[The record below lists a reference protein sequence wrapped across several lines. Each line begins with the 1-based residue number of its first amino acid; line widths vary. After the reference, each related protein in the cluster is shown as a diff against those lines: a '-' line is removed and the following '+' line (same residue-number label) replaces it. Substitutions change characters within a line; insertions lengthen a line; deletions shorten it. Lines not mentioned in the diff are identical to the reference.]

1 MELRAVPAE
10 RLLAPLAVLVPI
22 GATPILVL
30 WLLGQGPAAT
40 GPALALL
47 ALTGGLV
54 AVAVAGR
61 ANDGALVAIYTA
73 FLTWAVVLLA
83 LPVWYSIDIDT
94 SACGKTLSTTW
105 EWLPPTGGALV
116 FLAVGWWGVR
126 THRNFTMVPLAGPLG
141 VLVLLLLVAAVPGIQ
156 GTCET

>member
-30 WLLGQGPAAT
+30 WLLGH
-40 GPALALL
+40 
-47 ALTGGLV
+47 
-54 AVAVAGR
+54 
-61 ANDGALVAIYTA
+61 
-73 FLTWAVVLLA
+73 
-83 LPVWYSIDIDT
+83 
-94 SACGKTLSTTW
+94 
-105 EWLPPTGGALV
+105 
-116 FLAVGWWGVR
+116 VGWWGVR
-126 THRNFTMVPLAGPLG
+126 THRNFTVVPLAGLLG